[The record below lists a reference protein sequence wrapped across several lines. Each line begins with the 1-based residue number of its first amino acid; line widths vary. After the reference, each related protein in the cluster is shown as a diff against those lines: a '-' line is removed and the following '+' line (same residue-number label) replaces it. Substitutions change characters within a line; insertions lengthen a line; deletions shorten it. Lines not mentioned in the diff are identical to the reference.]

1 MTLLLFISVR
11 TLTHT
16 ALSSAA
22 VLITSM
28 LKDLNAQ
35 ERDTIT
41 FEVTVNHEGITY
53 KWLKNG
59 VEVKSSDR
67 CQVRSRQLTHSLTIR
82 NVHFGDGGEYQFVA
96 GSAASAAN
104 LFVEGMR
111 CQWLCFQREP
121 SLLLSFLQA
130 HDVFNCSLARVI
142 EFTKKIK
149 DIKITEKKKAIFECE
164 VSEPNIQVMWMRDGQ
179 ELDLSEERYCT
190 SFVLYLDTERI

>member
-1 MTLLLFISVR
+1 M
-11 TLTHT
+11 
-16 ALSSAA
+16 
-22 VLITSM
+22 ITSM

-67 CQVRSRQLTHSLTIR
+67 CQVRSRQLTHTLTIR

-96 GSAASAAN
+96 GSAATSAN
-104 LFVEGMR
+104 LFVEGNSLRCTSEMR
-111 CQWLCFQREP
+111 KTGSCNILNFNTFL
-121 SLLLSFLQA
+121 SLI
-130 HDVFNCSLARVI
+130 LARVI

-164 VSEPNIQVMWMRDGQ
+164 VSEPNIQVMWMKDGQ
-179 ELDLSEERYCT
+179 ELDLSEER
-190 SFVLYLDTERI
+190 

>member
-1 MTLLLFISVR
+1 MKILLTVVAPPPDLCGRFP
-11 TLTHT
+11 
-16 ALSSAA
+16 AA

-67 CQVRSRQLTHSLTIR
+67 CQVRSRQLTHTLTIR

-96 GSAASAAN
+96 GSAATSAN
-104 LFVEGMR
+104 LFVEGKSDV
-111 CQWLCFQREP
+111 CVTETITLKDAP
-121 SLLLSFLQA
+121 SE
-130 HDVFNCSLARVI
+130 VCVI
-142 EFTKKIK
+142 FK
-149 DIKITEKKKAIFECE
+149 
-164 VSEPNIQVMWMRDGQ
+164 
-179 ELDLSEERYCT
+179 
-190 SFVLYLDTERI
+190 

>member
-1 MTLLLFISVR
+1 MSFCISLKFR
-11 TLTHT
+11 PP
-16 ALSSAA
+16 A

-41 FEVTVNHEGITY
+41 FEVTVNYEGITY

-59 VEVKSSDR
+59 VEIKSSDR

-82 NVHFGDGGEYQFVA
+82 NVHFGDGGEYKFVA
-96 GSAASAAN
+96 GSAATTAN
-104 LFVEGMR
+104 LFVEGNLVLSTFTVCR
-111 CQWLCFQREP
+111 GEKCYET
-121 SLLLSFLQA
+121 SLKMLFFS
-130 HDVFNCSLARVI
+130 ARVI

-164 VSEPNIQVMWMRDGQ
+164 VSEPNIQVMWMKDGQ
-179 ELDLSEERYCT
+179 EMDMSEER
-190 SFVLYLDTERI
+190 SVSAR

>member
-1 MTLLLFISVR
+1 M
-11 TLTHT
+11 
-16 ALSSAA
+16 
-22 VLITSM
+22 ITSM

-67 CQVRSRQLTHSLTIR
+67 CQVRSRQLTHTLTIR

-96 GSAASAAN
+96 GSAATSAN
-104 LFVEGMR
+104 LFVEGNALRCTSEMR
-111 CQWLCFQREP
+111 KTGSCNIINLNTFL
-121 SLLLSFLQA
+121 SLIS
-130 HDVFNCSLARVI
+130 ARVI

-164 VSEPNIQVMWMRDGQ
+164 VSEPNIQVMWMKDGQ
-179 ELDLSEERYCT
+179 ELDLSEERYHTHTHTHQQEPPQQKHQLT
-190 SFVLYLDTERI
+190 SAPPSQVRHHS

>member
-1 MTLLLFISVR
+1 
-11 TLTHT
+11 
-16 ALSSAA
+16 
-22 VLITSM
+22 M

-41 FEVTVNHEGITY
+41 FEVTVNQEGVTY

-67 CQVRSRQLTHSLTIR
+67 CQVRSRQLTHTLSIR

-96 GSAASAAN
+96 GSATSAAN
-104 LFVEGMR
+104 LFVEG
-111 CQWLCFQREP
+111 E
-121 SLLLSFLQA
+121 LLLSWPGLTTGWFHALTLLS
-130 HDVFNCSLARVI
+130 DSSSARVI

-164 VSEPNIQVMWMRDGQ
+164 VSEPNIQVMWMKDGQ
-179 ELDLSEERYCT
+179 ELDQSEDRY
-190 SFVLYLDTERI
+190 RIHRS

>member
-1 MTLLLFISVR
+1 MSSDEFF
-11 TLTHT
+11 LTVFQPV
-16 ALSSAA
+16 LYPPA

-104 LFVEGMR
+104 LFVEGNVM
-111 CQWLCFQREP
+111 LIMFT
-121 SLLLSFLQA
+121 LSRPLT
-130 HDVFNCSLARVI
+130 HSCGKV
-142 EFTKKIK
+142 IK
-149 DIKITEKKKAIFECE
+149 DQMIR
-164 VSEPNIQVMWMRDGQ
+164 SENVKQ
-179 ELDLSEERYCT
+179 
-190 SFVLYLDTERI
+190 

>member
-1 MTLLLFISVR
+1 
-11 TLTHT
+11 
-16 ALSSAA
+16 
-22 VLITSM
+22 M

-67 CQVRSRQLTHSLTIR
+67 CQVRSRQLTHTLSIR

-104 LFVEGMR
+104 LFVEG
-111 CQWLCFQREP
+111 EP
-121 SLLLSFLQA
+121 LLPWSGMTTRQFHTLTVLS
-130 HDVFNCSLARVI
+130 DSSTARVI

-164 VSEPNIQVMWMRDGQ
+164 VSEPNIQVMWMKNGQ
-179 ELDLSEERYCT
+179 ELDLSEERYHIGRSWT
-190 SFVLYLDTERI
+190 RVWT

>member
-1 MTLLLFISVR
+1 M
-11 TLTHT
+11 THT

-111 CQWLCFQREP
+111 RQWPCFQWEP
-121 SLLLSFLQA
+121 SLPST
-130 HDVFNCSLARVI
+130 
-142 EFTKKIK
+142 FT
-149 DIKITEKKKAIFECE
+149 
-164 VSEPNIQVMWMRDGQ
+164 S
-179 ELDLSEERYCT
+179 S
-190 SFVLYLDTERI
+190 

>member
-1 MTLLLFISVR
+1 MKLKWTLRSDLHNKMFV
-11 TLTHT
+11 TCPP
-16 ALSSAA
+16 AA

-41 FEVTVNHEGITY
+41 FEVTVNYEGITY

-82 NVHFGDGGEYQFVA
+82 NVHFGDGGEYQFVS

-104 LFVEGMR
+104 LFVEGNGDAVHVYCQRHAETFRLQIHER
-111 CQWLCFQREP
+111 CCCCFQ
-121 SLLLSFLQA
+121 L
-130 HDVFNCSLARVI
+130 V
-142 EFTKKIK
+142 
-149 DIKITEKKKAIFECE
+149 
-164 VSEPNIQVMWMRDGQ
+164 
-179 ELDLSEERYCT
+179 
-190 SFVLYLDTERI
+190 